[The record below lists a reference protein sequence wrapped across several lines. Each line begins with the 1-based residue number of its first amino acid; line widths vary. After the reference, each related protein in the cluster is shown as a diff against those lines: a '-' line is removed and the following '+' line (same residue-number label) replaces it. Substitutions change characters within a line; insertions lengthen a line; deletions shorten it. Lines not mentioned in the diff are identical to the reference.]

1 MGGEGGAVAA
11 AAARPTTSTSA
22 NTQSS
27 PPTPSALS
35 TPLPRPTAPKT
46 PHAAP
51 KSAPSSSTKPPS
63 KQDASARLQLLNPF
77 VPHKNPETGRW
88 APPKYSLRRQ
98 ADLVKA
104 ARKAGIE
111 GLLPPGPK
119 TRLGE
124 PVPAVVSDV
133 QAKAQ
138 EAVAE
143 EAPWTRPVH
152 WVGIVREKKDVGWK
166 VRMYAGRKRMFK
178 GHKWERVRQDRRR
191 KMRTLMRDMGAR
203 VKRYKSVRALSPFFS
218 SAIFCCL
225 RKGRHVLRCRFV
237 SLLSFFVLPLL
248 CGLDADAVPLS
259 LRFSTAPSGAR
270 SRSGTSR
277 ARAPS
282 APNAYHSDRA
292 PKPPVVCALVA
303 RARHSSSRQANRVTD
318 IIFVLCRPR
327 QISVLFFRGDVQ
339 ASSFPLSIFGSRAW
353 RG

>member
-1 MGGEGGAVAA
+1 MAMQAIKRFRMREIAALPRLGPQIAAASAAVAA

-27 PPTPSALS
+27 PPTPPALS

-119 TRLGE
+119 TCLGE

-138 EAVAE
+138 EAVAK

-203 VKRYKSVRALSPFFS
+203 VKRYKSVRALSLFFS
-218 SAIFCCL
+218 SAVFC
-225 RKGRHVLRCRFV
+225 FV
-237 SLLSFFVLPLL
+237 RAATFFV
-248 CGLDADAVPLS
+248 A
-259 LRFSTAPSGAR
+259 
-270 SRSGTSR
+270 
-277 ARAPS
+277 
-282 APNAYHSDRA
+282 
-292 PKPPVVCALVA
+292 
-303 RARHSSSRQANRVTD
+303 
-318 IIFVLCRPR
+318 VLC
-327 QISVLFFRGDVQ
+327 LFCPF
-339 ASSFPLSIFGSRAW
+339 SSFLCFAA
-353 RG
+353 